1 MINTYEDALAFIHG
15 RGKFK
20 KIPTLKRMQRFM
32 DLLGDPQTKI
42 RPIHVAGTNGKGST
56 VAFLRSLFEQQN
68 LTVGTFTSP
77 FLIKF
82 NERISVNGIPITDN
96 EVTELARKVKPIVDQ
111 LDQELPEGGPT
122 EFEIVTAMMF
132 IYFASHPVDVVIVEV
147 GIGGLYDSTN
157 VLTPALSIIT
167 TIGYD
172 HMQILGNTLTEIA
185 TQKAGIIKPGVPV
198 VVGNIGTEA
207 TAAILKVAEQNG
219 APVSQLGREFNY
231 RNLVETQSGEQFDF
245 INEQTNISQIKTQLI
260 GNYQVDNAVTAI
272 QAFELYQRQQQK
284 PFTVEM
290 VKRGIQVATWPGR
303 FEIIQQ
309 SPMVII
315 DGAHNIPAIEALV
328 STLKTQ
334 FTKEPISI
342 LVAVLADK
350 QAEKMMSRL
359 LTVENVELY
368 LTTFNAPKNRQV
380 SSITKL
386 AQSLN
391 SRRVHVVEN
400 WQTGLAELIKNQ
412 PDKVILVTGSL
423 YFISDVRRWL
433 VK

>member
-32 DLLGDPQTKI
+32 DLLEDPPQTKI

-111 LDQELPEGGPT
+111 LDQELPEGGPPT

-185 TQKAGIIKPGVPV
+185 TQKAGIIKPG
-198 VVGNIGTEA
+198 GF
-207 TAAILKVAEQNG
+207 
-219 APVSQLGREFNY
+219 R
-231 RNLVETQSGEQFDF
+231 
-245 INEQTNISQIKTQLI
+245 
-260 GNYQVDNAVTAI
+260 
-272 QAFELYQRQQQK
+272 
-284 PFTVEM
+284 
-290 VKRGIQVATWPGR
+290 
-303 FEIIQQ
+303 
-309 SPMVII
+309 
-315 DGAHNIPAIEALV
+315 
-328 STLKTQ
+328 
-334 FTKEPISI
+334 
-342 LVAVLADK
+342 
-350 QAEKMMSRL
+350 
-359 LTVENVELY
+359 
-368 LTTFNAPKNRQV
+368 
-380 SSITKL
+380 
-386 AQSLN
+386 
-391 SRRVHVVEN
+391 
-400 WQTGLAELIKNQ
+400 
-412 PDKVILVTGSL
+412 
-423 YFISDVRRWL
+423 
-433 VK
+433 